1 MDEVGETTGGVDVCG
16 STSSGG
22 VSKEVTLASRVYV
35 PLQIKRRVNF
45 TSNKSIIIILAS
57 DFC

>member
-1 MDEVGETTGGVDVCG
+1 MDEVRETTGGVDVCG
-16 STSSGG
+16 SASSGG